1 MLLPLPAVTR
11 AAAVRGEGLPVD
23 TFPCARCLRGTR
35 HCDRCVAP
43 FCCSAAPAATA
54 NRAVHQ
60 IVEVMRPE
68 DKEARLKSLLVR
80 H

>member
-1 MLLPLPAVTR
+1 
-11 AAAVRGEGLPVD
+11 
-23 TFPCARCLRGTR
+23 
-35 HCDRCVAP
+35 VAP